1 MSNVSKAYEIAKEV
15 YAGIGVDT
23 DQALE
28 KLKSIKISLNCWQGD
43 DLNGFLF
50 QEQSQNG
57 GIQAT
62 GNYPGKAR
70 NCAELRQDVEK
81 GNLSSNLALSIIGLF
96 M

>member
-1 MSNVSKAYEIAKEV
+1 MYQKAYEIAKEV

-28 KLKSIKISLNCWQGD
+28 KLKNIKISLNCWQGD

-62 GNYPGKAR
+62 GNYPGKAGTAP
-70 NCAELRQDVEK
+70 NCGRMWKRPCQ
-81 GNLSSNLALSIIGLF
+81 
-96 M
+96 